1 VHRAAFEEGK
11 KTMLDAHSYRVYA
24 YPVCQGKTE
33 VADAGTWDG
42 QECCVRKYPCY
53 R

>member
-1 VHRAAFEEGK
+1 VHGAAFEEGK

-33 VADAGTWDG
+33 VS
-42 QECCVRKYPCY
+42 RP
-53 R
+53 

>member
-33 VADAGTWDG
+33 VAEAALVILAVGLI
-42 QECCVRKYPCY
+42 
-53 R
+53 